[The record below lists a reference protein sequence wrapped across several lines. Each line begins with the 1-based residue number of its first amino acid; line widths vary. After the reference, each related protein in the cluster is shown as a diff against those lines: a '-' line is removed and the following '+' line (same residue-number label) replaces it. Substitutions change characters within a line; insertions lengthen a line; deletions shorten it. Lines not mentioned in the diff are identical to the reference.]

1 MPITTND
8 FSTKVAEYKYFAV
21 DILSNEI
28 KAEIPFYDVGFE
40 RALKGAGAFS
50 GKVSIAPDTE
60 DLDLYNTTLPG
71 KIAIFI
77 TRNGICIWGGIIW
90 SRTYTLTNRVI
101 DVNASEFTSYLY
113 HRNIW
118 KSYNFDLAC
127 EGVKEAEGDKLKI
140 TFLEDEVT
148 LATTDANGGRNKVKV
163 TFTENGYAKY
173 TDYYGVESSPAPT
186 SSYFYV
192 DIPELPARPD
202 SYFSGI
208 TVSART
214 DTYDYIRYLI
224 TEAFEDFTDVEFANE
239 YIAPGIRT
247 GFDVTYREISSSVAT
262 ITTSAAHGLVV
273 GQRVE
278 ILNVHSD
285 VNGKWT
291 VTDVPTSTSFRF
303 TANTATLANAAV
315 TLTTYPLKYRKTTN
329 TARLAVNKVKVLSNV
344 VTLTTT
350 VPHSFKVGDLVIMNI
365 SGGPNNAYK
374 TYSAN
379 GAAKL
384 VTAVAANNK
393 TLSYSLTTANTKSTG
408 INLTNSY
415 VNYSV
420 PRRRMELDI
429 YPGYS
434 HNFSVDD
441 EVFVNRVDDPSWDG
455 PMYDGYHFVTA
466 IESGASPTWF
476 QYAPAY
482 DLQIEPNLKRNI
494 TKRKYIY
501 KNANNILIDQ
511 VTITTDVSHGFLP
524 GDFVYIDTKAKG
536 NIAGLD
542 GLFTI
547 QTTPSDIEFTY
558 KPSSSAKKNIK
569 LQEVKGTVERRKTL
583 ISAVARTGKTITA
596 KQRVGSTATLT
607 TSAAHGFV
615 ERDFVLVESGDS
627 TFNNGG
633 EPVEVTDVVSATRFS
648 YTNAGS
654 PVSNTATSG
663 SVYDTYTDFG
673 TVIYPSAANCTG
685 GSTTRTITANNHGL
699 TTNTWVTVFIAGS
712 SYNSVFNN
720 DGNPVKITSTTTNT
734 FSYTYGA
741 AAAST
746 VSVSGLNTKSQVVRV
761 AYVSKKPTAYV
772 RSYGEFPGAA
782 DLGGIEFS
790 TSDYSSK
797 QYINDEIRG
806 GYLLNLGEHL
816 DKYSNLTNG
825 FDYRIDCDIQTVNGI
840 QQFKKTFVLIP
851 RIPTSYTE
859 YIAANPLAAGE
870 YAPPSAFGADL
881 LTFEYPGNISDVTL
895 DENAE
900 NSATRVFVV
909 GNSDGAGANSS
920 PRYSAAVAGDLLA
933 DGWPLYDAVEKQSS
947 PLESGNKVNIESWGN
962 FQIEDY
968 LYETAAR
975 FIEETKP
982 PMGEYSIT
990 INGSLDPVVG
1000 TYDPGDWCQL
1010 VINDDFVRQRLAS
1023 PLEPRSNVIVRK
1035 IESINVKVPN
1045 SPAFPEQITL
1055 NVIPEWQV
1063 DRSGE

>member
-21 DILSNEI
+21 DIISNEI
-28 KAEIPFYDVGFE
+28 QAEIPFYDVSFE

-60 DLDLYNTTLPG
+60 DFDLYNTTLPG

-101 DVNASEFTSYLY
+101 DINASEFTSYLY

-127 EGVKEAEGDKLKI
+127 TAIKEATGDKVKI
-140 TFLEDEVT
+140 EFLEDEVT
-148 LATTDANGGRNKVKV
+148 LDTLDESGGRNKVKV

-173 TDYYGVESSPAPT
+173 TGYYGVESSPAPT
-186 SSYFYV
+186 ANYFYV
-192 DIPELPARPD
+192 DIPELPARPN

-224 TEAFEDFTDVEFANE
+224 TEAFEDFTDVQFANE

-262 ITTSAAHGLVV
+262 ITTSADHGLVV
-273 GQRVE
+273 GQRVQ
-278 ILNVHSD
+278 IVNVHAD
-285 VNGKWT
+285 VDGTWT

-303 TANTATLANAAV
+303 TANTSTLANAAV
-315 TLTTYPLKYRKTTN
+315 TLTTYPLKYRSVTSSQ
-329 TARLAVNKVKVLSNV
+329 RLGVNRVKVLNNV

-350 VPHSFKVGDLVIMNI
+350 VPHSYNVGDLVIMDI
-365 SGGPNNAYK
+365 SGGTNNAYK

-379 GAAKL
+379 GFAKL
-384 VTAVAANNK
+384 ITTVAANNR
-393 TLSYSLTTANTKSTG
+393 TFSYGLTTANTASKG
-408 INLTNSY
+408 ISLTNSY

-420 PRRRMELDI
+420 PRRRIELDI
-429 YPGYS
+429 YDGYT
-434 HNFSVDD
+434 HGFNIDD
-441 EVFVNRVDDPSWDG
+441 EVFVSQVDDPSWDG
-455 PMYDGYHFVTA
+455 PMYDGYHTVTA

-476 QYAPAY
+476 QYPTGY
-482 DLQIEPNLKRNI
+482 DLEIEPNRERNI
-494 TKRKYIY
+494 TKRAYIY
-501 KNANNILIDQ
+501 KNSKNVVIDQ
-511 VTITTDVSHGFLP
+511 VTLTTDVAHGFLP
-524 GDFVYIDTKAKG
+524 GDTVYIDTKAKG
-536 NIAGLD
+536 KDAGLD
-542 GLFTI
+542 GVHVI
-547 QTTPSDIEFTY
+547 QTTPSDIQFTY
-558 KPSSSAKKNIK
+558 KPSSSGKKN
-569 LQEVKGTVERRKTL
+569 LASQEVKGLVQRRKTL
-583 ISAVARTGKTITA
+583 ISSISRTAKTITA
-596 KQRVGSTATLT
+596 KQRVGDTATIT
-607 TSAAHGFV
+607 TSGAHNFV
-615 ERDFVLVESGDS
+615 ERDYVLIESNDS

-633 EPVEVTDVVSATRFS
+633 VPVRVTDIVSTTRFS
-648 YTNAGS
+648 YTNSGS
-654 PVSNTATSG
+654 AVSNTAATG

-673 TVIYPSAANCTG
+673 TIIYPSAASCTS

-699 TTNTWVTVFIAGS
+699 TVNTWVTVFIAGS
-712 SYNSVFNN
+712 AYNSIFNN
-720 DGNPVKITSTTTNT
+720 DGVPVKITTTTTNT
-734 FSYTYGA
+734 FSYTYGSA
-741 AAAST
+741 AGATLNITGLST
-746 VSVSGLNTKSQVVRV
+746 SSKISRV
-761 AYVSKKPTAYV
+761 GYVSKKPTAYV

-782 DLGGIEFS
+782 NLGGIEFS
-790 TSDYSSK
+790 TSDYSNK

-859 YIAANPLAAGE
+859 YVDANPLAAGE

-881 LTFEYPGNISDVTL
+881 LTFEYPGNISDITL
-895 DENAE
+895 EENAE

-933 DGWPLYDAVEKQSS
+933 NGWPILDAVEKQSS

-968 LYETAAR
+968 LYETAER

-982 PMGEYSIT
+982 PMGEYSII
-990 INGSLDPVVG
+990 INGSIDPVVG
-1000 TYDPGDWCQL
+1000 TYNPGDWCQI
-1010 VINDDFVRQRLAS
+1010 VINDDFVKQRLAS
-1023 PLEPRSNVIVRK
+1023 PLEPRSNAIVRK

-1063 DRSGE
+1063 DRSG